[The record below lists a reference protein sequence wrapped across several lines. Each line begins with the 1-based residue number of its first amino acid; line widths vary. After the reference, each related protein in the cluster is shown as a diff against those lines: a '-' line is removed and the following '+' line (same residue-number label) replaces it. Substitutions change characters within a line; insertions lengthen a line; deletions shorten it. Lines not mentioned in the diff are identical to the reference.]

1 MTTKLFTQALLF
13 LPGRRAVE
21 ANPTN
26 GKQFTLEEAQ
36 KSVGFK
42 SNHKG
47 AVYVEA
53 IRLPHD
59 ILVLVDED
67 GISKGLEFNA
77 DASALVGRRIVGNA
91 LLVPP
96 GQF

>member
-1 MTTKLFTQALLF
+1 MTTKLLTQALLM
-13 LPGRRAVE
+13 LPGRRAAEV
-21 ANPTN
+21 NPPN
-26 GKQFTLEEAQ
+26 GKKFTLEEAQ

-53 IRLPHD
+53 IRLEFG
-59 ILVLVDED
+59 LLLLVDED
-67 GISKGLEFNA
+67 GIAKGLAVNE
-77 DASALVGRRIVGNA
+77 DASELVGRQIVGNA